1 MMFVTMFFAMLDPGT
16 GEVAFC
22 NAGHNPP
29 YRLKGAELAPIE
41 DAKGIILGV
50 RPDAVHQAGRL
61 TLSPGETIYLFTDGV
76 PEAANPA
83 GELFSEARLEAV
95 LRRLNGAGSADIIN
109 TVAAEVRGFVGNAQP
124 SDDITMLALRRL
136 DGAQL

>member
-1 MMFVTMFFAMLDPGT
+1 MYDISAAHPQPDGSYNWNIGPT
-16 GEVAFC
+16 GQLSTNDILE
-22 NAGHNPP
+22 
-29 YRLKGAELAPIE
+29 
-41 DAKGIILGV
+41 IINENKCSIV
-50 RPDAVHQAGRL
+50 IQ
-61 TLSPGETIYLFTDGV
+61 T
-76 PEAANPA
+76 AANPA